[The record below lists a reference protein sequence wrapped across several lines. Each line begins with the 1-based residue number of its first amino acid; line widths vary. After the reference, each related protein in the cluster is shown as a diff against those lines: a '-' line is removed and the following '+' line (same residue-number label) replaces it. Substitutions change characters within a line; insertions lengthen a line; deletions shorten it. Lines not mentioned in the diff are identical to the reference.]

1 MARLKRSIWF
11 WIAIDVIDRVPT
23 LQVAGAHAKEILR
36 NMQIDCQNYAFEHG
50 VDKPEFD
57 QWTWPA

>member
-1 MARLKRSIWF
+1 
-11 WIAIDVIDRVPT
+11 VPT

>member
-1 MARLKRSIWF
+1 
-11 WIAIDVIDRVPT
+11 
-23 LQVAGAHAKEILR
+23 
-36 NMQIDCQNYAFEHG
+36 MQIDCQNYAYEHG